1 MLRERVIT
9 ALVLAP
15 FLLWIVLWAPD
26 AVTVPVIAFAI
37 LLGAWEWARFCRWT
51 MVWQRLAY
59 VTAIAGAMAIAWYLA
74 QTPQGL
80 SAVWTVALVWWGIAF
95 GWLALMPLRINAT
108 FAAIA
113 GVLVLAPTWLA
124 LVHLDRIAV
133 RGITYL
139 FFVLVL
145 VFAADIGAYFAGRA
159 FGRLKLAPRV
169 SPGKTWEG
177 VLGGLASAALVAAV
191 GAYWFE
197 LSLQRFLPLCM
208 AVTVVSIVGDLT
220 ESMFKR
226 HVGLKDSSNLLPG
239 HGGILD
245 RIDSL
250 TAATPVFALGL
261 MWLGV
266 L

>member
-26 AVTVPVIAFAI
+26 VVTVPVIACAI
-37 LLGAWEWARFCRWT
+37 LLGAWEWARFCGWT
-51 MVWQRLAY
+51 LPWQRMGY
-59 VTAIAGAMAIAWYLA
+59 VSGIAVAMAGAWYFA
-74 QTPQGL
+74 STPAGL
-80 SAVWTVALVWWGIAF
+80 SSIWTIALVWWGIAF
-95 GWLALMPLRINAT
+95 GWLALAPLRINAVA
-108 FAAIA
+108 AAIA
-113 GVLVLAPTWLA
+113 GVLVLVPTWLA
-124 LVHLDRIAV
+124 LVHLDRIGA
-133 RGITYL
+133 RGATYL
-139 FFVLVL
+139 LFVLVL
-145 VFAADIGAYFAGRA
+145 VFAADIGAYFSGRA

-177 VLGGLASAALVAAV
+177 VLGGLASAALVAV
-191 GAYWFE
+191 IGAYWFG
-197 LSLQRFLPLCM
+197 LPLQRFLPLCL

-226 HVGLKDSSNLLPG
+226 HVGLKDSSSLLPG